1 MNTGVL
7 SFFLAF
13 SFLETIVYTFT
24 WFPLFACNHL
34 EKPWRGIAFHLA
46 VNGCTIIVEM
56 IGQRGLVFIFH
67 DSSGIGLTL
76 AP

>member
-1 MNTGVL
+1 MNPGVL

-13 SFLETIVYTFT
+13 SFLETIVYT
-24 WFPLFACNHL
+24 FPLFACNHL

-46 VNGCTIIVEM
+46 VNVCTIIVEM